1 MKKSK
6 YLSYT
11 IAAVVAA
18 AVATGCNK
26 LDEYNPGGTS
36 PESVFTTP
44 AGFVTVVNGAYR
56 EIHEWYGI
64 EDGALLTEGGT
75 DLWYNA
81 GRSNYTNGITR
92 YEGLTP
98 SAVSTV
104 TNAWKS
110 AWAGI
115 DLCNEGISHIDG
127 AGFTDSTEKAKRL
140 SELKFLR
147 ALYYYHVVE
156 QFGGV
161 MLRTTPTTTV
171 DLTATRSTP
180 EQFYD
185 LMISDLLYAK
195 DHLPLSWGNSVN
207 SEYNR
212 ASKKSAMGLLARVY
226 LTRAYYST
234 GADAQAWFTKA
245 RDAALDVINNKTTLG
260 TDLWSSYA
268 QLFNPSNNK
277 LNKES
282 LFTVT
287 YSQANATYNYN
298 GAGNGNRLY
307 KWYVMKYS
315 DKPGLQLDT
324 AYGYDNEQ
332 RLMPTWHL
340 LDLYNETIDGR
351 YAASFQEVWL
361 ANKSYTWAKT
371 DTGAKGAWYKDPSV
385 FGKTI
390 NIGDTAMYIT
400 KGTLDNKAS
409 RKYLAYDRNDTY
421 VGAVPGSPA
430 LIDPLADTKSNFK
443 FFVSCKKFFDNSR
456 TKTTDAGYNDIFV
469 IRLAEMYMI
478 AAEADFQLGDNV
490 NAAAMINVL
499 RTRAAKSSATVA
511 AMQIQPSDVTLQ
523 FILDER
529 AREFAGEI
537 QRWYDL
543 KRVFR
548 GSDFADYIKK
558 YNPDITAVQGYHRLR
573 PIPQAEVNALLNFDE
588 FKQNDGY

>member
-11 IAAVVAA
+11 MAAVVAA

-56 EIHEWYGI
+56 EIHELYGV
-64 EDGALLTEGGT
+64 EDGVLLTEGGT

-81 GRSNYTNGITR
+81 GRSSYTNGITR

-98 SAVSTV
+98 SSVSTI
-104 TNAWKS
+104 TACWKS
-110 AWAGI
+110 AWSGI
-115 DLCNEGISHIDG
+115 DLCNEGITHIDG

-147 ALYYYHVVE
+147 ALYYYHIVE

-161 MLRTTPTTTV
+161 MLRTEPTTTV

-195 DHLPLSWGNSVN
+195 DHLPLTWGSSVN
-207 SEYNR
+207 SEYSR

-245 RDAALDVINNKTTLG
+245 KDAALDVINNKGTLG
-260 TDLWSSYA
+260 TDLWPTYA
-268 QLFNPSNNK
+268 QLFDPNNNK

-282 LFTVT
+282 LFTISN
-287 YSQANATYNYN
+287 SQANASYNYS
-298 GAGNGNRLY
+298 GSGNRLF

-315 DKPGLQLDT
+315 DKPGMTLDPL
-324 AYGYDNEQ
+324 YGYDNEQ

-340 LDLYNETIDGR
+340 LDLYNENIDGR
-351 YAASFQEVWL
+351 YAATFQEVWL
-361 ANKSYTWAKT
+361 ANKAYTWAAT
-371 DTGAKGAWYKDPSV
+371 DTGAKGAWYKDTSV
-385 FGKTI
+385 FGKKI
-390 NIGDTAMYIT
+390 NIGDTAMVIT
-400 KGTLDNKAS
+400 KGVLDNKS
-409 RKYLAYDRNDTY
+409 KRKYLAYDRNDTY
-421 VGAVPGSPA
+421 VSPVPGVSAP
-430 LIDPLADTKSNFK
+430 IDPQTDPRNNYK
-443 FFVSCKKFFDNSR
+443 FFVSMKKFFDNSR
-456 TKTTDAGYNDIFV
+456 TKTTEGGYNDIFV

-478 AAEADFQLGDNV
+478 AAEAYFQLGDNA
-490 NAAAMINVL
+490 NAATMINVL
-499 RTRAAKSSATVA
+499 RTRAAKSSATVS
-511 AMQIQPSDVTLQ
+511 AMQIQASDVTLQ

-548 GSDFADYIKK
+548 GNDFADYIKK
-558 YNPDITAVQGYHRLR
+558 YNPDITAVQGYMRLR
-573 PIPQAEVNALLNFDE
+573 PIPQAEVNAMLNFDD